1 MKSVFDTMCE
11 KAGHEEVPK
20 VHVAERTIALI
31 EANEIQTSWF
41 WDRPLMWVAALSS
54 AVAVPLVVMAFVF
67 HNFWSEPLYEIS
79 QAISW
84 AM

>member
-1 MKSVFDTMCE
+1 MNSFFNTLCE
-11 KAGHEEVPK
+11 KARQEEVPK
-20 VHVAERTIALI
+20 VKVAQRTIALI
-31 EANEIQTSWF
+31 KANEIQTGWF

-54 AVAVPLVVMAFVF
+54 AVAVPLVVMAFMI